1 MNTNYGV
8 WTPLSGALPDVKDLD
23 FGAFYITESGSLS
36 GDSTSYIKDN
46 WLIYIC
52 EARGTLS
59 ERSYWRVTNGVVLFN
74 PDSHTNVPDAGY
86 YTKIRLDNAGNIVA
100 AGDIE
105 YDDLPAEAVEK
116 FEQISDD
123 NLNKLI
129 AAQLASI
136 FKNNSLNPI
145 QLKYDSKTGK
155 IGATLQIDE
164 ETIGI
169 NDLGQLCVI
178 GSSEG
183 SGSSSTTVD
192 LSAVTTSIEE
202 LEERVETLEEAVVQI
217 KPIQGKGISISVQ
230 KGGSV
235 ISAKID
241 EESLTY
247 NSEGQLCVN
256 PDVLAEYLN
265 SDSDGSCAN
274 HTHNASQIEDLA
286 EYVTKIINTSSITD
300 VVKSNLENVVD
311 GTTIILNSSGQLE
324 AIATNVQKHQHVMD
338 DISDLNQNIANVWAS
353 NQRLH
358 ASNDNQD
365 FNKGAILMS
374 SLTIGEVLIAFNELL
389 KEQAD
394 NLSNYE
400 SKLGT
405 IEPVEPGLINTATF
419 SDVSEKITAFD
430 VVTEKEV
437 SVSKSTTVIS
447 TSDVIYFNGSVIHA
461 YIDDKEVESFKAYDD
476 SDHTFGLGTFGNF
489 TVTYFGDA
497 YPKFKTFQ
505 GYYKGFSFQY
515 NISSL
520 QEGIHTVYFTQENVN
535 DGTVTKSDTV
545 TFNTITSFTP
555 TAAITFLSQPDY
567 NGYVSGVKVFK
578 GTPEVTFQVAA
589 KNFSNRFAPIIDNT
603 YTVLNNTYTLKR
615 ESTSGG
621 MTLYKAITVDVDDYY
636 GNVNVK
642 ASIGDWEGKYTD
654 FENNTI
660 FINVDN
666 STEEAYRVVQEQGDV
681 IPTDSN
687 VDVFSVYNPA
697 DSLLDKYDSEAQVKD
712 HCLILA
718 KTDYSSNDLGPDY
731 SNKTTS
737 QMLTLR
743 FECPQMNNF
752 YFDLYDDEGNEFA
765 TNKNGS
771 ISGLSIYAGIAPST
785 AITKWV
791 DCNTPYVGYG
801 HWDSSKVFNAL
812 DLFRTEGAR
821 RWVTFGK
828 DGDADSGYLYLKL
841 ITTGKAVNLQKLIA
855 SVEECLDERR

>member
-36 GDSTSYIKDN
+36 GDSTSYVKDN

-129 AAQLASI
+129 AVQLANI

-164 ETIGI
+164 ETIGV
-169 NDLGQLCVI
+169 NELGQLCVI
-178 GSSEG
+178 GAAESD
-183 SGSSSTTVD
+183 SSTTVD

-202 LEERVETLEEAVVQI
+202 LQERVETLEETVVQI
-217 KPIQGKGISISVQ
+217 KPIQGQGISISVQ

-256 PDVLAEYLN
+256 PEVLSEYLN
-265 SDSDGSCAN
+265 TEGGGSCAN
-274 HTHNASQIEDLA
+274 HTHTAAQIEDLA
-286 EYVTKIINTSSITD
+286 DYVTKIINTSSITD
-300 VVKSNLENVVD
+300 VVKSNLESVVD

-324 AIATNVQKHQHVMD
+324 AIATNVQKHQHVMN
-338 DISDLNQNIANVWAS
+338 DITDLNQNIANVWAS

-358 ASNDNQD
+358 AANDNQD
-365 FNKGAILMS
+365 FNSGAILMS

-394 NLSNYE
+394 NLTNFQG
-400 SKLGT
+400 KLGT
-405 IEPVEPGLINTATF
+405 IEPVEPGLIDTVTF
-419 SDVSEKITAFD
+419 VDKSNKVKAFD
-430 VVTEKEV
+430 VVTEEETTV
-437 SVSKSTTVIS
+437 SESTTVIS
-447 TSDVIYFNGSVIHA
+447 TTDVIYCDGSVIHA
-461 YIDDKEVESFKAYDD
+461 FIDDEEVESFKAYDD
-476 SDHTFGLGTFGNF
+476 NDKTFGIGNYGNF
-489 TVTYFGDA
+489 TITYYGDA

-515 NISSL
+515 SIKGLS
-520 QEGIHTVYFTQENVN
+520 EGIHTVYFTQENVN
-535 DGTVTKSDTV
+535 EGTITKSDVV
-545 TFNTITSFTP
+545 TFKTMETFKPN
-555 TAAITFLSQPDY
+555 AVITFLKQPDY
-567 NGYVSGVKVFK
+567 TGFVSGVKVFN
-578 GTPEVTFQVAA
+578 GTPELTVQVAA
-589 KNFSNRFAPIIDNT
+589 KNFTKRFAPILKNT
-603 YTVLNNTYTLKR
+603 YTVLNNTYTLER
-615 ESTSGG
+615 ERTSDG
-621 MTLYKAITVDVDDYY
+621 MTLYKAITVDVGDYY

-642 ASIGDWEGKYTD
+642 TSIADWSGNYTD
-654 FENNTI
+654 FESNSI
-660 FINVDN
+660 FINVDT
-666 STEEAYRVVQEQGDV
+666 STEEKYRVVQEQGEMTPVDAG
-681 IPTDSN
+681 T
-687 VDVFSVYNPA
+687 DVFSVY
-697 DSLLDKYDSEAQVKD
+697 DSSSSLLDKYANEGQVKD
-712 HCLILA
+712 HNFILGNV
-718 KTDYSSNDLGPDY
+718 DYSDNNLGPDY
-731 SNKTTS
+731 SSKS
-737 QMLTLR
+737 SPQMITLR

-752 YFDLYDDEGNEFA
+752 YFDLYDDEGA
-765 TNKNGS
+765 VYSTNKNGTVK
-771 ISGLSIYAGIAPST
+771 GLEVYAGIAPSNVVT
-785 AITKWV
+785 RWV
-791 DCNTPYVGYG
+791 NCNVPYAGYG
-801 HWDSSKVFNAL
+801 HWEDTKVFNAL

-828 DGDADSGYLYLKL
+828 DGDANSGYLYLKL

-855 SVEECLDERR
+855 SIEECLDERR